1 MVNNEAGR
9 ANPSD
14 AGHRDGDV
22 WAAIDEQ
29 RQSMERLEAMV
40 RQLMERLPTPN
51 TPTDQA
57 PAPVPAPANRDRVEG
72 LALDRP
78 EGRRL
83 PKAARH
89 VQHQDFSDE
98 DSEEDFVGYQGDRQL
113 NRNQPD
119 YRIRVDIPLFHG
131 KLQIEEFLDWISE
144 VERFFEFTEVAEERQ
159 VKLVAYKLRSGAA
172 VWWEK
177 LQMDRR
183 RQGKGNK
190 TVADYT
196 EEWSRLSVRNN
207 LNETEGQ
214 QVSRYLGGLKST
226 IRDKIGL
233 QVVWTVDEAQNMV
246 LKAELME
253 NSSNRF
259 SHYKKDMGESSNATA
274 NRSRFSP
281 SDGQGQAKTTADQVQ
296 RGSGP
301 SNNFGGSRPTAA
313 AAVTK
318 ETPRVASNP
327 YSRPGGMK
335 CYRCGQPGHRSNEC
349 PDRKPMNFVDAEEEE
364 DQNFEEEENMDEFL
378 EGAKIAEEQGE
389 HVNCVIQRVMCS
401 TKLEDSTQRNNIFKT
416 RCSIQGKVCDLIVD
430 SGSCEN
436 FVSRKLVEHLKLRA
450 EKHPKPYAI
459 GWIQKGPKASVTE
472 VCKVPVSIA
481 QYYRDEVTCDVVE
494 MDAGHVLLGR
504 PWQFDV
510 DITYRGRDNVCVF
523 NWNGRKIAMVP
534 KRCSNGSSTKT
545 TVKEQSLV
553 SLVTSITD
561 LEAEIK
567 EAQEV
572 HVVVVRA
579 LVIEDKEEQKIMV
592 SEKVS
597 LLSL

>member
-14 AGHRDGDV
+14 ASHRDGDV

-29 RQSMERLEAMV
+29 RQSMER
-40 RQLMERLPTPN
+40 
-51 TPTDQA
+51 
-57 PAPVPAPANRDRVEG
+57 VEG

-83 PKAARH
+83 PRAARH

-113 NRNQPD
+113 NRNQPN
-119 YRIRVDIPLFHG
+119 YRIRADIPLFHG

-144 VERFFEFTEVAEERQ
+144 VERFFEFTEVAEELQ
-159 VKLVAYKLRSGAA
+159 VKLVTYKLRSGAA

-183 RQGKGNK
+183 RQGKVPIRSWRRMKQLMMSRFLPPDYKQFIFQSYQNCVQGNK

-196 EEWSRLSVRNN
+196 EKWSRLSVRIN

-214 QVSRYLGGLKST
+214 QVSRYLGGLKLT

-233 QVVWTVDEAQNMV
+233 QVVWTVDEAQNMA

-253 NSSNRF
+253 KSSNRF

-281 SDGQGQAKTTADQVQ
+281 SDGQGQAKTTANQVQ

-318 ETPRVASNP
+318 ETP
-327 YSRPGGMK
+327 
-335 CYRCGQPGHRSNEC
+335 
-349 PDRKPMNFVDAEEEE
+349 
-364 DQNFEEEENMDEFL
+364 
-378 EGAKIAEEQGE
+378 
-389 HVNCVIQRVMCS
+389 
-401 TKLEDSTQRNNIFKT
+401 
-416 RCSIQGKVCDLIVD
+416 
-430 SGSCEN
+430 
-436 FVSRKLVEHLKLRA
+436 
-450 EKHPKPYAI
+450 
-459 GWIQKGPKASVTE
+459 
-472 VCKVPVSIA
+472 
-481 QYYRDEVTCDVVE
+481 
-494 MDAGHVLLGR
+494 
-504 PWQFDV
+504 
-510 DITYRGRDNVCVF
+510 
-523 NWNGRKIAMVP
+523 
-534 KRCSNGSSTKT
+534 
-545 TVKEQSLV
+545 
-553 SLVTSITD
+553 
-561 LEAEIK
+561 
-567 EAQEV
+567 
-572 HVVVVRA
+572 
-579 LVIEDKEEQKIMV
+579 
-592 SEKVS
+592 
-597 LLSL
+597 